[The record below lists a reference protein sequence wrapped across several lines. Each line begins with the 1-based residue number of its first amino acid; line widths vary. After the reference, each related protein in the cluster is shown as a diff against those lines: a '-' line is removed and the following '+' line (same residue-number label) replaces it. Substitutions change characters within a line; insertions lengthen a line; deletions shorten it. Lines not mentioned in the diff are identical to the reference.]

1 MGSIHVVPELTITV
15 ICAVQ
20 ISHGE
25 FPEMETPKMSITV
38 SVESPWG
45 TSSGDSIYLPW
56 GTHMTFNNAKGEWI
70 VEWLW
75 QLSY

>member
-1 MGSIHVVPELTITV
+1 MSPITDCACTEDDSVAVVLLLLSSSMGSIHVVPELTITV

-38 SVESPWG
+38 SVESPMG
-45 TSSGDSIYLPW
+45 NKLRR
-56 GTHMTFNNAKGEWI
+56 
-70 VEWLW
+70 
-75 QLSY
+75 

>member
-1 MGSIHVVPELTITV
+1 MSPITDCACTEDDSVAVELLSSSMGSIHVVPELTITV

-38 SVESPWG
+38 SVESPMG
-45 TSSGDSIYLPW
+45 NK
-56 GTHMTFNNAKGEWI
+56 FRR
-70 VEWLW
+70 
-75 QLSY
+75 